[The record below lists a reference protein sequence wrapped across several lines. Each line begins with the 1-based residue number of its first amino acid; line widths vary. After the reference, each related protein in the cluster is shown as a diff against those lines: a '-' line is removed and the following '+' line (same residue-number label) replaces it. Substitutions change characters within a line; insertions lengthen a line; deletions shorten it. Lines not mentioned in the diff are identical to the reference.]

1 MRNRRQDARIQ
12 KRMMA
17 ELAYSDEYDPMC
29 IENIEQRPNTA
40 FGSDDRLNEF
50 LMRYISFVN
59 NVNKVSTEPGDNPNT
74 TAEENAASYFAPVSD
89 CVIL

>member
-12 KRMMA
+12 KRMMT
-17 ELAYSDEYDPMC
+17 ELAYSEEYD
-29 IENIEQRPNTA
+29 NIEQRPNTA
-40 FGSDDRLNEF
+40 FGSDDRLNTF

-59 NVNKVSTEPGDNPNT
+59 NGNMVSSEPRDNTNT
-74 TAEENAASYFAPVSD
+74 TGEGNVASYFAPVSD

>member
-12 KRMMA
+12 KRMMT
-17 ELAYSDEYDPMC
+17 ELAYSDEYDSMC

-40 FGSDDRLNEF
+40 FGRDDRLNAF

-59 NVNKVSTEPGDNPNT
+59 NANSISSESHNNT
-74 TAEENAASYFAPVSD
+74 DTKAEGNVPSYFAPVSE

>member
-12 KRMMA
+12 KRMMTQ
-17 ELAYSDEYDPMC
+17 LAYSDECNSMC

-40 FGSDDRLNEF
+40 FGRDDRLNAF
-50 LMRYISFVN
+50 VLRYISLVN
-59 NVNKVSTEPGDNPNT
+59 NRKTVTSEEPENTSTTGES
-74 TAEENAASYFAPVSD
+74 NAAPYLASVSD